1 MRPLLAGLVLALVSV
16 GATPAAMR
24 VKATAY
30 CQGGRT
36 KSGAPART
44 GIVAADPRV
53 LPVGTIL
60 RILDGPSAGLYT
72 VMDTGA
78 AVKGR
83 TIDIFIPDCRRA
95 RRFGR
100 QTLRV
105 QILRRGWD
113 PAATPSSRA
122 TASR

>member
-1 MRPLLAGLVLALVSV
+1 MRPLLGLLALALLSV
-16 GATPAAMR
+16 GAAPSTMR

-30 CQGGRT
+30 CQGGTT

-44 GIVAADPRV
+44 GIVAADPAV
-53 LPVGTIL
+53 LPVGSVL
-60 RILDGPSAGLYT
+60 RILDGPSAGIYT

-95 RRFGR
+95 LKFGR
-100 QTLRV
+100 QSVRV
-105 QILRRGWD
+105 RVLRRGWD
-113 PAATPSSRA
+113 PKATPLP

>member
-1 MRPLLAGLVLALVSV
+1 
-16 GATPAAMR
+16 MR

-30 CQGGRT
+30 CQAGT
-36 KSGAPART
+36 TSSGAPARK
-44 GIVAADPRV
+44 GIVAADPKV
-53 LPVGTIL
+53 LPVGTVL
-60 RILDGPSAGLYT
+60 RILDGPSAGIYT

-100 QTLRV
+100 QTVRV
-105 QILRRGWD
+105 QILRRGWE
-113 PAATPSSRA
+113 PKATPIS